1 MDDLHECWMTMPDEE
16 LLGIYRKRMKEQ
28 KRLAW
33 LTFVPL
39 LPALVIYGFIGWT
52 SFAVYEASG
61 FGRDAMSFTVGRA
74 FYYIGFAL
82 SGAMISTA
90 SLKRRWLIFIPTVLA
105 LPFVIFLFNE
115 FSLEIMLMLC
125 YLLFVYFKLGI
136 VLADLELLRSLPR
149 FPFDKH
155 SADRDLRIMNSKDA
169 ERYMDLASGKAVAT
183 GYESIFSEKV
193 EFPKNSG
200 H

>member
-1 MDDLHECWMTMPDEE
+1 MPDEE
-16 LLGIYRKRMKEQ
+16 LLGIYRKRLREQ
-28 KRLAW
+28 KRLAR

-155 SADRDLRIMNSKDA
+155 SADRDLRIMNSRDA

>member
-16 LLGIYRKRMKEQ
+16 LLGIYRKRLREQ
-28 KRLAW
+28 KRLAR

-125 YLLFVYFKLGI
+125 YLLFAYFKLGI

-155 SADRDLRIMNSKDA
+155 SADRDLRTMNSKDA
-169 ERYMDLASGKAVAT
+169 ERYMDLASGKVVAT

-193 EFPKNSG
+193 ELPKNSG
-200 H
+200 N

>member
-16 LLGIYRKRMKEQ
+16 LLGIYRKRLREQ
-28 KRLAW
+28 KRLAR

-200 H
+200 R